1 MKAIQTTSMAL
12 LAAGLMSAGLQ
23 AEEVG
28 KDYVDIMGTYM
39 DADSERNLEG
49 GVGGV
54 DIRVGRAFGD
64 LWNLELAGNYI
75 SLDGDPRRNGNDFPG
90 WTQGSLGING
100 LIVMNRD
107 GRFQPYVLAGV
118 GGNSERYD
126 GNQKRE
132 NLYGD
137 LGLGAIVPIFENR
150 GRLRAEVK
158 YRGVDNVRE
167 LNSNDNATGGT
178 YSAGDLLVNV
188 GFGIPFGAV
197 AAAPVAAVVA
207 APLFL
212 DGDGDGVEDS
222 KDKCPGTPKGAPVDE
237 FGCEFDSDG
246 DGVVD
251 SQDQCPGTPAGVK
264 VDAIGCPPEIVL
276 ERVFFKFDSAE
287 LTDASIAVLDENI
300 ARGQAVKL
308 LQNPAVRI
316 EVAGHTDS
324 VGNDAYN
331 QLLSERRANTVRDF
345 LISRGVPADRLTA
358 KGYGETD
365 PIADNSTAEGRAQ
378 NRRVG
383 LRIKKD

>member
-1 MKAIQTTSMAL
+1 MKANQTTSLAL

-39 DADSERNLEG
+39 SADSDRNLEG

-75 SLDGDPRRNGNDFPG
+75 GLDGDPGYPD
-90 WTQGSLGING
+90 WVQGSLGVNG
-100 LIVMNRD
+100 LLVFNRD
-107 GRFQPYVLAGV
+107 GRFQPYLLAGV

-137 LGLGAIVPIFENR
+137 VGLGAIIPIFENR

-158 YRGVDNVRE
+158 WRATDNVRQ
-167 LNSNDNATGGT
+167 LNRAGNATDDT
-178 YSAGDLLVNV
+178 FTAGDALVNI

-197 AAAPVAAVVA
+197 AAPIAAVAA

-212 DGDGDGVEDS
+212 DGDGDGVEDA
-222 KDKCPGTPKGAPVDE
+222 KDKCPGTPKGAPVDAV
-237 FGCEFDSDG
+237 GCEFDTDG

-264 VDAIGCPPEIVL
+264 VDALGCPPEIVL
-276 ERVFFKFDSAE
+276 EKVFFKFDSAE
-287 LTDASIAVLDENI
+287 LTPESVGVLEQNI
-300 ARGQAVKL
+300 RAGQSVKL
-308 LQNPAVRI
+308 LQNNDIMI

-331 QLLSERRANTVRDF
+331 QRLSEQRANTVRDF
-345 LISRGVPADRLTA
+345 LISRGVAANRLTA
-358 KGYGETD
+358 KGYGESD
-365 PIADNSTAEGRAQ
+365 PVGDNSTEEGRALS
-378 NRRVG
+378 RRVG
-383 LRIKKD
+383 LRIKK

>member
-39 DADSERNLEG
+39 SADSDRNLEG
-49 GVGGV
+49 GVAGG

-64 LWNLELAGNYI
+64 LWNLELAGSYLG
-75 SLDGDPRRNGNDFPG
+75 LDGDPGAPDWN
-90 WTQGSLGING
+90 QGALGANG
-100 LIVMNRD
+100 LLVFNRD
-107 GRFQPYVLAGV
+107 GVFQPYLLAGA
-118 GGNSERYD
+118 GINSERYD

-132 NLYGD
+132 NVFGD
-137 LGLGAIVPIFENR
+137 VGLGAIVPIFENR
-150 GRLRAEVK
+150 GRLRAEAK
-158 YRGVDNVRE
+158 WRATDNVRQ
-167 LNSNDNATGGT
+167 LNRNGNATDDT
-178 YSAGDLLVNV
+178 FTAGDALFSV

-222 KDKCPGTPKGAPVDE
+222 KDKCPGTPKGAPVDQ

-264 VDAIGCPPEIVL
+264 VDAVGCPPEIVL

-287 LTDASIAVLDENI
+287 LTDDSIAVLDENI
-300 ARGQAVKL
+300 ARGQAAGL
-308 LQNPAVRI
+308 LKNPAVRI

-331 QLLSERRANTVRDF
+331 QRLSERRANTVRDF

-358 KGYGETD
+358 VGYGETE
-365 PIADNSTAEGRAQ
+365 PKADNSTAEGRAQ

>member
-12 LAAGLMSAGLQ
+12 LAAGLMSTGLQ

-39 DADSERNLEG
+39 SADSDRNLEG
-49 GVGGV
+49 GVAGA

-64 LWNLELAGNYI
+64 LWNLELAGSYLG
-75 SLDGDPRRNGNDFPG
+75 LDGDPGAPD
-90 WTQGSLGING
+90 WVQGALGANG
-100 LIVMNRD
+100 LLVFNRD
-107 GRFQPYVLAGV
+107 GVFQPYLLAGA
-118 GGNSERYD
+118 GINSERYD

-132 NLYGD
+132 NLFGD
-137 LGLGAIVPIFENR
+137 VGVGAIVPIFENR
-150 GRLRAEVK
+150 GRLRAEAK
-158 YRGVDNVRE
+158 WRATDNVRQ
-167 LNSNDNATGGT
+167 LNRNGNATDDT
-178 YSAGDLLVNV
+178 FTAGDALFSV

-222 KDKCPGTPKGAPVDE
+222 KDKCPGTPKGAPVDQ

-264 VDAIGCPPEIVL
+264 VDALGCPPEIVL
-276 ERVFFKFDSAE
+276 DKVFFKFDSAE
-287 LTDASIAVLDENI
+287 LTEDSIATLDADI
-300 ARGQAVKL
+300 ARGKSVKL
-308 LQNPAVRI
+308 LQNPNIRI

-345 LISRGVPADRLTA
+345 LISRGVPAERLTA
-358 KGYGETD
+358 RGYGETD

>member
-1 MKAIQTTSMAL
+1 MKAIKTTSMAL
-12 LAAGLMSAGLQ
+12 LAAGFMSAGLQ

-39 DADSERNLEG
+39 SADSDRNLEG
-49 GVGGV
+49 GVAGA
-54 DIRVGRAFGD
+54 DLRVGRAFGD
-64 LWNLELAGNYI
+64 LWNLELAGSYYG
-75 SLDGDPRRNGNDFPG
+75 LDGDPGYPD
-90 WTQGSLGING
+90 WVQAALGVNG
-100 LIVMNRD
+100 LLVFKRD
-107 GRFQPYVLAGV
+107 WAVQPYLLAGV
-118 GGNSERYD
+118 GVNSERYD

-132 NLYGD
+132 NVYGD
-137 LGLGAIVPIFENR
+137 VGLGAIIPIFENR
-150 GRLRAEVK
+150 ARLRAEAK
-158 YRGVDNVRE
+158 WRATDNVRE
-167 LNSNDNATGGT
+167 LNTNGVATDDT
-178 YSAGDLLVNV
+178 YTAGDALFSIGV
-188 GFGIPFGAV
+188 GIPFGAV
-197 AAAPVAAVVA
+197 AAPVAAVAA

-212 DGDGDGVEDS
+212 DGDGDGVEDA

-264 VDAIGCPPEIVL
+264 VDAVGCPPEIVL
-276 ERVFFKFDSAE
+276 DRVFFKFDSAE
-287 LTDASIAVLDENI
+287 LTPDSIAVLDENI
-300 ARGQAVKL
+300 ARGQAAGL
-308 LQNPAVRI
+308 LKNPAVRV

-331 QLLSERRANTVRDF
+331 QRLSERRANTVRDF

-358 KGYGETD
+358 VGYGETD
-365 PIADNSTAEGRAQ
+365 PIADNSTEEGRAK